1 MAMYYLVDKTY
12 EVVDKID
19 SMTQGGAV
27 HYFMKRKQIEDEQ
40 AFKKIWSV
48 ISKREYTL
56 NMEAFS
62 RKPSSEQLQWWKDEE
77 TYLDVDAPISQS
89 SDSDE

>member
-19 SMTQGGAV
+19 SITQGGAV
-27 HYFMKRKQIEDEQ
+27 EYFMKRKQIEDEQ
-40 AFKKIWSV
+40 TFKKIWSV
-48 ISKREYTL
+48 VSKKEYNL

-62 RKPSSEQLQWWKDEE
+62 RKPSSEHFQWWKDEE
-77 TYLDVDAPISQS
+77 SYLDVDAPITQS
-89 SDSDE
+89 GEEE